1 MKIVY
6 LTGLRDLEVREAP
19 KPELKRPEEVLVRID
34 RVGVCGSDVHYYAS
48 GGIGAQRVQY
58 PQTVGHE
65 CSGTVM
71 EIGATVKNLKPG
83 QRVAVEPAISC
94 GQCDQ
99 CRAGRRH
106 TCRKL
111 QFMGCPGQS
120 PGVMAE
126 FLTIPAECCFP
137 VPGSVTQVQAALAE
151 PLSIGVYAHRLS
163 GMEGGKTSAVLGAGP
178 IGLCTLLSI
187 RTKLPGATYVT
198 DRLDGR
204 LEVAK
209 QCGADWTGSPER
221 EDIVVEILK
230 REPLGLD
237 FVFECAGKQETLDQA
252 VDLLKPGGTLVM
264 VGIPEC
270 ERVNFS
276 IDSLRRKELR
286 LQNVRRQN
294 ECLGLAVNL
303 IASETIHADPL
314 VTHQFPLERVKEAF
328 EMVADYRDGVIKA
341 MIRVSE

>member
-1 MKIVY
+1 
-6 LTGLRDLEVREAP
+6 
-19 KPELKRPEEVLVRID
+19 
-34 RVGVCGSDVHYYAS
+34 
-48 GGIGAQRVQY
+48 
-58 PQTVGHE
+58 
-65 CSGTVM
+65 M
-71 EIGATVKNLKPG
+71 EIGSGVKNLKPG
-83 QRVAVEPAISC
+83 QPVAVEPAICC

-111 QFMGCPGQS
+111 QFMGCPGQA

-137 VPGSVTQVQAALAE
+137 VPKSMTQVQAALAE

-163 GMEGGKTSAVLGAGP
+163 GMPAGKTSAVLGAGP

-187 RTKLPGATYVT
+187 RTKGPGAAYVT
-198 DRLDGR
+198 DLLDNRLD
-204 LEVAK
+204 VAK

-221 EDIVVEILK
+221 EDIVAEILK

-237 FVFECAGKQETLDQA
+237 YVFECAGKQATLDQA

-270 ERVNFS
+270 GRVSFS
-276 IDSLRRKELR
+276 IDLLRRKELR

-303 IASETIHADPL
+303 IASKTIHADPL
-314 VTHQFPLERVKEAF
+314 VTHQFPLERVKDAF